1 MTWSDSKLDLLFPL
15 HKETKTIH
23 STQLYTQ
30 VFHLISEHREVIY
43 ETREGVFNL
52 ISKNGEVVHQTREG
66 VFHEKHEKTV
76 STDQD
81 T

>member
-1 MTWSDSKLDLLFPL
+1 MTCSDLKLHLLFPL

-43 ETREGVFNL
+43 ETREGVFHL

>member
-15 HKETKTIH
+15 HKETNTKH

-30 VFHLISEHREVIY
+30 VFHLISEHREVIC
-43 ETREGVFNL
+43 ETREGVFHL

-66 VFHEKHEKTV
+66 VFHLI
-76 STDQD
+76 S
-81 T
+81 